1 MVVVCEV
8 HMMLAVA
15 RLMVVSLSCEAKTSV
30 NFAPRKNKRLRN
42 ATTRVRKQK
51 AKRKQRKRN
60 PNQRRKRQKQMLQAA
75 LKVHSLTLARRP
87 SLLNLWTQRSRF

>member
-42 ATTRVRKQK
+42 VFGSVGGICLRLLGCSR
-51 AKRKQRKRN
+51 
-60 PNQRRKRQKQMLQAA
+60 
-75 LKVHSLTLARRP
+75 LAVAWMACSRLR
-87 SLLNLWTQRSRF
+87 WRSWIE